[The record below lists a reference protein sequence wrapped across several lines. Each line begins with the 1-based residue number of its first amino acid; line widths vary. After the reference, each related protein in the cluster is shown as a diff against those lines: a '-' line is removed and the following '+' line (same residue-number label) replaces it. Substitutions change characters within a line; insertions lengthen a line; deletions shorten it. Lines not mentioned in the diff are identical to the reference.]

1 MTKLELSLKT
11 LQYSPIFKSIPFAQI
26 ESLVKSNCQI
36 MSYKKGEYISSAGDE
51 CKGLYIL
58 TEGVVVGEM
67 IDEMGKTIRIE
78 MVKTPQ
84 PIAVGF
90 IFGQG
95 KFPVYARANVD
106 TTILLI
112 KKEYLLKIFTES
124 EIILT
129 NYLNLL
135 SNRSQFLTKRI
146 SFLTSNSI
154 KKKLA
159 KYIIDIANDGK
170 TKFTFPNSQE
180 GMAEF
185 FGVTRPA
192 FARVLKKFKDD
203 ELIDSKGRKVE
214 ILDID
219 GLKKIISEV

>member
-1 MTKLELSLKT
+1 LTKLELSIKT
-11 LQYSPIFKSIPFAQI
+11 AQYCPIFKGVSSSII
-26 ESLVKSNCQI
+26 EKLLIENCQI
-36 MSYKKGEYISSAGDE
+36 ISYKREDYIASSGDN

-58 TEGVVVGEM
+58 TEGAVSGEM
-67 IDEMGKTIRIE
+67 IDDMGKTIQIE
-78 MVKTPQ
+78 EVKTPK
-84 PIAVGF
+84 PIAISF

-95 KFPVYARANVD
+95 KFPVYVRASTN

-112 KKEYLLKIFTES
+112 KKSHLLKIFKENET
-124 EIILT
+124 ILA

-159 KYIIDIANDGK
+159 KYILDIIRKDK
-170 TKFTFPNSQE
+170 TEFIFPNSQE
-180 GMAEF
+180 RMAEF

-203 ELIDSKGRKVE
+203 NLIDSKGRKV
-214 ILDID
+214 IVLNID
-219 GLKKIISEV
+219 GLKNIVSEV